1 MAMDPINGKILGGIG
16 EKEGLGGK
24 SIASPESGGD
34 GFDRLLD
41 ETIGRVNALQKE
53 AEEALKALTGG
64 GGDVVQAM
72 VSMQKA
78 EISFQTM
85 VEVRNKLV
93 RAYEDIIRMQV

>member
-1 MAMDPINGKILGGIG
+1 MATDPINGKILGGIG
-16 EKEGLGGK
+16 DKEVLGSK

>member
-1 MAMDPINGKILGGIG
+1 MAMDPINGKVLGGIG
-16 EKEGLGGK
+16 NREIQTGK
-24 SIASPESGGD
+24 TIPPSESGGE
-34 GFDRLLD
+34 GFDNLLD

-53 AEEALKALTGG
+53 AEEALQALTGG

-85 VEVRNKLV
+85 VEVRDKLV